1 MPNSVHSAQPLSQ
14 MELNLA
20 LRPFSFL
27 TAAIGD
33 YHSFSRHRIFAL
45 IGGLL
50 WIFNLCMNYAFEFY
64 EAKMTYGYTWVAV
77 ETIHLL
83 SYLVYTFYTIQKT
96 IPWLKEGLE
105 EIQRNMMY
113 KKTVEKVTNFSK
125 VATRFFYKKL
135 GSGHSTK
142 SFLI

>member
-1 MPNSVHSAQPLSQ
+1 MPNTVHSAQPLSRL
-14 MELNLA
+14 ELNLA

-33 YHSFSRHRIFAL
+33 YHSFSRPRIFAL

-77 ETIHLL
+77 ETIHFL

-105 EIQRNMMY
+105 EIQRKVMY
-113 KKTVEKVTNFSK
+113 KKTVEKVVYFTK
-125 VATRFFYKKL
+125 VGMNGFVVRFLAKL
-135 GSGHSTK
+135 CDADEEY
-142 SFLI
+142 